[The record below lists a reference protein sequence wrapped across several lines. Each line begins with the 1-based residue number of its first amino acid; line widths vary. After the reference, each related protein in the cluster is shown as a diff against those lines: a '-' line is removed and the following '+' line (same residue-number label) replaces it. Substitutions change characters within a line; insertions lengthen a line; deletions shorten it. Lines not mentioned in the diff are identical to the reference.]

1 MKNKKLTSE
10 EIEKLQEIQQKN
22 AAVATELGNLEIT
35 KLQLEARKGDVIKFY
50 NNINDMSLPIAE
62 DKFNEFNYQTC
73 THQCVPGK
81 LMIFKSDFLHG
92 CPTLK
97 GNEKI
102 VVSFNIKTY

>member
-50 NNINDMSLPIAE
+50 NDLKEEEQTFGKELSEKYGNGSIDLEKGEFIPGPAAE
-62 DKFNEFNYQTC
+62 
-73 THQCVPGK
+73 
-81 LMIFKSDFLHG
+81 
-92 CPTLK
+92 
-97 GNEKI
+97 
-102 VVSFNIKTY
+102 